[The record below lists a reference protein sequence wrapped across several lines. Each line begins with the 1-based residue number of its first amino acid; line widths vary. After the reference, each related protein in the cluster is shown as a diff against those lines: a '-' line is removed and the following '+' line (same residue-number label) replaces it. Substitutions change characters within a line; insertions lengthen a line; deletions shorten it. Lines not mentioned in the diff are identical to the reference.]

1 GEHRGPAGRGHGR
14 GHGRAVLPLLMI
26 TSRAG
31 IIALAVFPVLWIA
44 HDSGWMSREPAPEGT
59 SVALGMLAAVFGV
72 GAWVMQAGG
81 QARRVPLM
89 VGRALGT
96 GAYALLRATGL

>member
-1 GEHRGPAGRGHGR
+1 
-14 GHGRAVLPLLMI
+14 MI

-31 IIALAVFPVLWIA
+31 VIAVAVFTVLWIA
-44 HDSGWMSREPAPEGT
+44 LDSGWMSREPAPEGA

-81 QARRVPLM
+81 QLRRVPLL
-89 VGRALGT
+89 VGMALGT
-96 GAYALLRATGL
+96 GGYALMRATGL